1 MEQHVKKQNSFF
13 QTRMNQAKLGAYYT
27 DPAHCQWI
35 AGLLDFPENEEVC
48 GLEPAIGDGNAIIT
62 VMGRR
67 NNENIH
73 IFGVELNEATADIA
87 INQSSID

>member
-48 GLEPAIGDGNAIIT
+48 GQIGRASCRER
-62 VMGRR
+62 VCLY
-67 NNENIH
+67 
-73 IFGVELNEATADIA
+73 V
-87 INQSSID
+87 

>member
-35 AGLLDFPENEEVC
+35 AGLLDFPENQVIYSKNPVNT
-48 GLEPAIGDGNAIIT
+48 G
-62 VMGRR
+62 
-67 NNENIH
+67 
-73 IFGVELNEATADIA
+73 F
-87 INQSSID
+87 